1 MFLTTDLV
9 TLYRVSHHR
18 FSHNVSCFSPQI
30 QSQCIVFLT
39 TDLVT
44 VDHLSHHRF
53 SHDGRFL
60 AVGSEEGC
68 VDFYDLSKGS
78 SLHRADYCKGI
89 TGFVAAIDF
98 SVDDKYI
105 RVSTGRDR

>member
-9 TLYRVSHHR
+9 TM
-18 FSHNVSCFSPQI
+18 
-30 QSQCIVFLT
+30 
-39 TDLVT
+39 
-44 VDHLSHHRF
+44 DHVSHHRF

-89 TGFVAAIDF
+89 TGFVAAVDF

-105 RVSTGRDR
+105 RVSIGRPNIAPPKYLTYSQLLMFTQTEHRII